1 MKSAHAL
8 SATIFVLAAG
18 VAHCCYAQT
27 AKINPFIEKSIS
39 APALKNI
46 MDAERVFCYNVE
58 TAPENYQGY
67 TIDQMALTGFCGIL
81 EKEHAD
87 LFRNEFFKTETN
99 ISTTT
104 AQCVISPKIMLRFVR
119 GIDATDVLFSNP
131 CPSISVFYGG
141 TFKSFNAAPAVKSIE
156 GVVEVFT
163 GLKTEFVSPALLN
176 QTFPIGVTLNDEQ
189 KALVNQQ
196 KSAQPIRH
204 WTDQSP
210 KAPVQA
216 PKEEGPKGWNKMKKN

>member
-1 MKSAHAL
+1 MKSTYAL
-8 SATIFVLAAG
+8 SAGIFVLTAG
-18 VAHCCYAQT
+18 FAHFSYAQAET
-27 AKINPFIEKSIS
+27 VNPFIEKSIP

-46 MDAERVFCYNVE
+46 MNAERVFCYNVE
-58 TAPENYQGY
+58 TTPENYQGY

-81 EKEHAD
+81 EKEQAD
-87 LFRNEFFKTETN
+87 MFRDEFFKTEKN

-104 AQCVISPKIMLRFVR
+104 AQCVISPKIMLRFIR

-141 TFKSFNAAPAVKSIE
+141 TFKSFNAAPATKSIE

-163 GLKTEFVSPALLN
+163 DLKTEFVSPALLN
-176 QTFPIGVTLNDEQ
+176 QTFPIGVALNDEQ

-204 WTDQSP
+204 WTDQSQ

-216 PKEEGPKGWNKMKKN
+216 PKEEGPKGWNKIKKN